1 MGLNYHNLK
10 KHPRNF
16 RDITGLKVEEFEKI
30 VEKVRPEWE
39 KMKKRHGYSGQKTQK
54 NVKILFRK
62 KNDHNKNRN
71 CD

>member
-1 MGLNYHNLK
+1 MSLSYNNLR

-39 KMKKRHGYSGQKTQK
+39 KMEAKKK
-54 NVKILFRK
+54 
-62 KNDHNKNRN
+62 
-71 CD
+71 